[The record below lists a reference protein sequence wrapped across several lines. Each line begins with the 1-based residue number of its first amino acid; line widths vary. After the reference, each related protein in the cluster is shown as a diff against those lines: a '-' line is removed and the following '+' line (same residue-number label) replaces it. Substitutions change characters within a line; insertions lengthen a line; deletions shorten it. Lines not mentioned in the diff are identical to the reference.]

1 MRRPAL
7 RTRVALAAA
16 AAVFLAVA
24 VLGGASQLLI
34 GHELR
39 SSLDRGLEA
48 RATDVARLS
57 VSAPALLTAP
67 GALDAPYGGRDL
79 VVEVLDRR
87 ERIVARSAVLGG
99 RLLPARRLVAA
110 AIAGGRTGFGRVA
123 LSGDDVR
130 VFVAPL
136 PDGGPAGGGAVIV
149 GSSTAEIERTRER
162 LAKLLLVSALA
173 AAALGAAAAAA
184 LTSRGMRP
192 LRRLSA
198 GAGEISRT
206 GDPSRRLPPGGSGEV
221 AELSRTL
228 NGMLDALERARA
240 TERRFLADASHELR
254 TPVTALV
261 GNVAYLA
268 RHGADDGVL
277 ADLQADAA
285 RLARLIDDLL
295 TLERRDDAPARSERV
310 ALGVL
315 AREAAAAG
323 PEGAV
328 RVVGESAAP
337 GWETAGAPPGLKT
350 TGAPPGLKTAGAAPG
365 RDATGAAR
373 TPDEGATTVLGDPQ
387 ALARAV
393 DNLVANALAHG
404 APPVEITVSGADGR
418 ARLTVADS
426 GPGLAAEQAEA
437 AFGRF
442 WRGPDAARRPGSG
455 LGLAIVRDIARAH
468 GGDVR
473 VAGARFTLEL
483 PVAPIVTKPSRS
495 GSTVDPMSSHGSQS

>member
-16 AAVFLAVA
+16 AAVFLAVGL
-24 VLGGASQLLI
+24 LGGATQLLT

-39 SSLDRGLEA
+39 SSLDRGLEG

-87 ERIVARSAVLGG
+87 RRIVARSAVLGG
-99 RLLPARRLVAA
+99 RLLPASQLVTA
-110 AIAGGRTGFGRVA
+110 AIGDGRTGFGRVR

-136 PDGGPAGGGAVIV
+136 PEGGPAGGGAVIV
-149 GSSTAEIERTRER
+149 GSSTQEIERTSGR
-162 LAKLLLVSALA
+162 LARLGLLSALA

-198 GAGEISRT
+198 GAGEIRRT
-206 GDPSRRLPPGGSGEV
+206 GDPSRRLPPEGTGEL
-221 AELSRTL
+221 AELTRTL

-268 RHGADDGVL
+268 RHGADAVVL

-295 TLERRDDAPARSERV
+295 TLERGDDAAARRDLVSL
-310 ALGVL
+310 AAL
-315 AREAAAAG
+315 AREAAAAH
-323 PEGAV
+323 PADAV
-328 RVVGESAAP
+328 RVSAAA
-337 GWETAGAPPGLKT
+337 AGG
-350 TGAPPGLKTAGAAPG
+350 G
-365 RDATGAAR
+365 DAVAVR
-373 TPDEGATTVLGDPQ
+373 GDPE

-393 DNLVANALAHG
+393 GNLVANALVHG
-404 APPVEITVSGADGR
+404 APPVVITVSSADGR
-418 ARLTVADS
+418 VRLTVADS
-426 GPGLAAEQAEA
+426 GAGLEAAHAEA

-442 WRGPDAARRPGSG
+442 WRGAQAAGRPGSG

-468 GGDVR
+468 GGDVE
-473 VAGARFTLEL
+473 VAGAAFTLEL
-483 PVAPIVTKPSRS
+483 PAAPIVREPSSS
-495 GSTVDPMSSHGSQS
+495 GSTVDAMSPHRSPS